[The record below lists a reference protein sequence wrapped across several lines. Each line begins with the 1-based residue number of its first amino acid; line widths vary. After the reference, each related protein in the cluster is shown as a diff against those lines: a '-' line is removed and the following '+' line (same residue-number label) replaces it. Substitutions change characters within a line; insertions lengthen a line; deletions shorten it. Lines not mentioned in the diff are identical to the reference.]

1 MIGNP
6 EELKLY
12 LSCQDQMVNGQ
23 ASEVMSRCCYLFTP
37 MLFIVCCVFVCYR
50 VSFAFCRMCSQG

>member
-23 ASEVMSRCCYLFTP
+23 ASEVMSRCCYLFDSHVIYS
-37 MLFIVCCVFVCYR
+37 LLCFCVL
-50 VSFAFCRMCSQG
+50 